1 MITEERYLCMGCMS
15 RLDENGKCR
24 CGYDENAPT
33 DSACLPVRTV
43 VGNRYLVGRMISMNG
58 EGITYICFDTENEER
73 AFIEEYMPQNMAKRN
88 ELTGEV
94 TPLSGYEAQYKCL
107 MTDFYDLF
115 DALRNFRHNDYI
127 IPVTD
132 VIYDKNTAYAVHKYV
147 KTISYGDYLTHNG
160 GEFTWPQVKKLFMP
174 LFTTLTYL
182 HSNGFVHRGL
192 SPESIRVNAKGQ
204 LMLSGFGTASLY
216 TKGSAI
222 EPELSEGYSAPE
234 QYSSSSWQGEWT
246 DVYSI
251 AAVLYK
257 SLTGTLPV
265 SAAERR
271 ENDTLCP
278 PEELEQNVPSNVSD
292 AIMNAMQLS
301 VEYRTQSIDDFT
313 AELLESSKSNTMMY
327 DPQKAGE
334 TSGEDIFKKTEPV
347 REKPVRKRYED
358 EEPKRGRKIPWGLI
372 MFIIAMVVLLGV
384 LAFLFRYSKE
394 LLGFGNGNKSSSS
407 VSDSEIDEISDGNGG
422 YEVVVPN
429 FVGRYREKVEGNE
442 TYHQFKLVFEE
453 ENNSSYPEG
462 MIFDQSIKDKSQV
475 DEGTEIVLKVSV
487 GPEKVPMPQCVGK
500 TIEEARAALDALGIV
515 YQEVPNFSAQYEYN
529 IVYEQSAAE
538 GEEVATGNTLT
549 KVYIYYGANQDAPST
564 SDSDNPFHVSGNTY
578 TDDDDDGVIK
588 IG

>member
-33 DSACLPVRTV
+33 DSACLPIRTV

-73 AFIEEYMPQNMAKRN
+73 AYIEEYMPQNMAKRN

-334 TSGEDIFKKTEPV
+334 TSGEDIFKKTEPI

-394 LLGFGNGNKSSSS
+394 LLGFGNSNKSSSS

-422 YEVVVPN
+422 YDVVVPN

-487 GPEKVPMPQCVGK
+487 GPEKVPMPQCVGM
-500 TIEEARAALDALGIV
+500 TIEKARAALDALGIV
-515 YQEVPNFSAQYEYN
+515 YQEVPNFSTQYEYN

-549 KVYIYYGANQDAPST
+549 KVYIYYGANQNAPTT